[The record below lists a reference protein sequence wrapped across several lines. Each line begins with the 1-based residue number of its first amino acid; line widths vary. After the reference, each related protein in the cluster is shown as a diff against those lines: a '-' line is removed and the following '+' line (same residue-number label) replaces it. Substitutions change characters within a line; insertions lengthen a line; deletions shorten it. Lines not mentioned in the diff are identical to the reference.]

1 LEEKRWSRNMSN
13 GIQDAFEAC
22 WGNPDTPS
30 ESFVDSNDDEDNDC
44 ECSYGVRRRLKSDDP
59 TFRLPSP
66 GPLNTDVRLCGLPQ
80 SWDNVTM
87 DIMAP
92 SWDKVRGPLLSA
104 RIALPSLPK
113 ACAPR
118 ETRCKT
124 SNRKSSQSP
133 GRMRACTLT
142 TKDAITMAC
151 FEDRKGPLLSLSGM
165 PTLSAEGSPLKGL
178 PRCGTI

>member
-1 LEEKRWSRNMSN
+1 MSN
-13 GIQDAFEAC
+13 GIKDPFEAC
-22 WGNPDTPS
+22 CGNPDTPS
-30 ESFVDSNDDEDNDC
+30 ESLVDSNDDEDNDC
-44 ECSYGVRRRLKSDDP
+44 ECSYDVRRRLNSDDP
-59 TFRLPSP
+59 SFRLPPP
-66 GPLNTDVRLCGLPQ
+66 GPLNTDVRLPQ

-92 SWDKVRGPLLSA
+92 SWDNVRGPLLSA
-104 RIALPSLPK
+104 RIAPPSLAK

-133 GRMRACTLT
+133 VRIRACTIT
-142 TKDAITMAC
+142 TKDTITMAC
-151 FEDRKGPLLSLSGM
+151 FEGRKGPLLSLSVM
-165 PTLSAEGSPLKGL
+165 PTLSAEGSLLKGL